1 MRRCLSVTAVILFL
15 VSAITSAQISGNED
29 VNSQRRGLLDQKLRL
44 VESLVNSPASTS
56 AAYGREAET
65 PSLLAKGRQLLEIA
79 KTSIAANRFDQAEQA
94 LNEALRSISAASARL
109 SAEAVELTES
119 ALRDSMRDLGDQLA
133 SYRKPIADLRND
145 NLNGPA
151 ASDLLDQIDAMTAES
166 DKLAASGR
174 LSDANRKLAEAY
186 RATVEGLV
194 KLGAGK
200 TMTLRL
206 KFDRPADEYSY
217 ELRRF
222 RANEILIDMMLAEK
236 RAEADQARKVLD
248 LVVAGRKF
256 KDSAE
261 SQAQNINY
269 NDAVIS
275 MEKAVDQLNRAL
287 QLLGVPVF

>member
-1 MRRCLSVTAVILFL
+1 MCRCLSVTAVVLVL
-15 VSAITSAQISGNED
+15 VSAIASAQVLGNESIND
-29 VNSQRRGLLDQKLRL
+29 QRRRLLGQKLRL

-65 PSLLAKGRQLLEIA
+65 PSLLAKGRQLLEAA
-79 KTSIAANRFDQAEQA
+79 KISIAADQFDQAEQA

-109 SAEAVELTES
+109 SAEAGELTES

-133 SYRKPIADLRND
+133 SYRGPIADLRND
-145 NLNGPA
+145 KLNGPA
-151 ASDLLDQIDAMTAES
+151 ASDLLDQIDAMTSES

-186 RATVEGLV
+186 RITVEGLV

-200 TMTLRL
+200 TITLSL

-222 RANEILIDMMLAEK
+222 RANEILIDMMLVEKNAEPD
-236 RAEADQARKVLD
+236 RARKVRD

-256 KDSAE
+256 KDAAE
-261 SQAQNINY
+261 TQAQNINY
-269 NDAVIS
+269 KGAVTS
-275 MEKAVDQLNRAL
+275 MEKAVGQLNRAL